1 MLFFI
6 MFPLLNGFIFRLQM
20 NYDDALPL
28 NKNFLHWNLKTLQS
42 SVVTWIRFWSKILII
57 IENWIIG

>member
-1 MLFFI
+1 MNASFVFVFSLAHTCKMLFFI

-28 NKNFLHWNLKTLQS
+28 NKNFLH
-42 SVVTWIRFWSKILII
+42 
-57 IENWIIG
+57 